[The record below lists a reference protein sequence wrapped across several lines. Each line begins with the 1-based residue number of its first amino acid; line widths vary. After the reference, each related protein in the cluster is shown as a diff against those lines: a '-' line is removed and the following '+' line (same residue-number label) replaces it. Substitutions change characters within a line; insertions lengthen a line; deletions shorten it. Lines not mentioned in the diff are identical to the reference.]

1 MMFFSMSNPALAI
14 GGVFLMATSSS
25 LVGPVMQRL
34 LLDGAH
40 QAPSLASSL
49 HHAAF
54 NLANANGAWLGG
66 LALSA
71 GLSLTAPLLVGVGL
85 ALAGLA
91 LSVPLARAHGEALVP
106 SMDTAELVRAS

>member
-1 MMFFSMSNPALAI
+1 
-14 GGVFLMATSSS
+14 
-25 LVGPVMQRL
+25 MQRL

-40 QAPSLASSL
+40 AAPSLASSL

-71 GLSLTAPLLVGVGL
+71 GLSLTAPILVGVGL

-91 LSVPLARAHGEALVP
+91 LSVPLARAHTEAEAMIPAHLT
-106 SMDTAELVRAS
+106 TAELARAS